1 MKVSSTA
8 LAFTLFAST
17 SRVRAFSNA
26 ASTFALSRSTNYHAP
41 ARTNID
47 ASCPTNIARTMSTV
61 AEDTTATSNPL
72 LDTSDL
78 PKFTKIE
85 PSQLTPAMTSIL
97 EKLEA
102 DFASM
107 ESTMGEAESVDFD
120 DVLPVLE
127 KMQHPLGYAWGIASH
142 LNGVKNGD
150 ELRAAY
156 EENQPKIVQATMKFS
171 QSKPLYDALVK
182 VQQSWE
188 AEESK
193 EDDFVALQKKRAVEN
208 SLRGM
213 KLGGVGLEEGSPE
226 QIRFKEI
233 KMRFA
238 ELSTAFS
245 NNVLDATK
253 AFGLEVTDAAD
264 VEGVPESAKAMWA
277 QAHQQHL
284 IAECKDD
291 EEKKKELQEMKVDP
305 NAGPWRITLDGP
317 SYIAAMQHMPNR
329 EIRKEVYLGYLTR
342 ASEFTAEKLEKKDGE
357 EKKEG
362 PGKNNV
368 PIIQEILKLRKE
380 MSGILGFSNYAEM
393 SLASKM
399 APDVASVTDLSN
411 LIRDK
416 ALPAAEKELAAATA
430 VAREVG
436 GDQYSE
442 ANLEKLMPWDAAFW
456 TERLKEKTFDLK
468 EEELRP
474 YFALDAVLK
483 GMFELIERIF
493 DIEVREANGKVEV
506 WHPDVQFFEL
516 YDKESGT
523 HVASFYLDPYSRPA
537 DKRGGAWMAD
547 CQGKSDALGIDV
559 PVAYLTCNGS
569 PPVGDKPSLMTFR
582 EVETLFHET
591 GHGLQHMLTKAI
603 VGDVAGINGVEWD
616 AVELPSQF
624 MENWCYDKPTVYGF
638 AKHYETGE
646 ALPEEMFEK
655 LKQQKTFGAGM
666 MSCRQLLFGM
676 MDMELHSNY
685 DPDGDETIFDVQR
698 RMADIYTPY
707 AKPVDEDRFLCGFGH
722 IFAGGYSAGYYS
734 YKWAEVMSADAFG
747 AFEEVG
753 LDNEEGVREVGRKFR
768 DTVLSLGG
776 GVAPMDVF
784 TQFRGREP
792 SPEALLRHNGLA

>member
-1 MKVSSTA
+1 
-8 LAFTLFAST
+8 
-17 SRVRAFSNA
+17 
-26 ASTFALSRSTNYHAP
+26 
-41 ARTNID
+41 
-47 ASCPTNIARTMSTV
+47 
-61 AEDTTATSNPL
+61 
-72 LDTSDL
+72 
-78 PKFTKIE
+78 
-85 PSQLTPAMTSIL
+85 
-97 EKLEA
+97 
-102 DFASM
+102 M
-107 ESTMGEAESVDFD
+107 ESTLAEAKEVDYEE
-120 DVLPVLE
+120 VLPVVE

-171 QSKPLYDALVK
+171 QSKPMYDALLK
-182 VQQSWE
+182 VQKTL
-188 AEESK
+188 EESK
-193 EDDFVALQKKRAVEN
+193 DDDFVLAQKRRAVEN

-213 KLGGVGLEEGSPE
+213 TLGGVGLEEGSPE

-253 AFGLEVTDAAD
+253 AWGLEVTDAAD
-264 VEGVPESAKAMWA
+264 VEGVPDSAKAMWA
-277 QAHQQHL
+277 QAHLQHL
-284 IAECKDD
+284 VKECEDE
-291 EEKKKELQEMKVDP
+291 EEKKKLEEQKVDGSV
-305 NAGPWRITLDGP
+305 GPWRLTLDGP
-317 SYIAAMQHMPNR
+317 SYVSAMQHIPNR
-329 EIRKEVYLGYLTR
+329 DLRQKVYLGYLQR
-342 ASEFTAEKLEKKDGE
+342 ASEFTAGDEGEEKKDGL
-357 EKKEG
+357 
-362 PGKNNV
+362 GKNNV

-380 MSGILGFSNYAEM
+380 MSGLLGFNNFAEQ

-399 APDVASVTDLSN
+399 APDVAAVQNLSK
-411 LIRDK
+411 LILEK
-416 ALPAAEKELAAATA
+416 SLPAAEKELAAATA
-430 VAREVG
+430 LAREVG
-436 GDQYSE
+436 GDAYSE
-442 ANLEKLMPWDAAFW
+442 ASLEKLMPWDTSFW
-456 TERLKEKTFDLK
+456 VERLKEKTFDLK

-474 YFALDAVLK
+474 YFALDAVLE
-483 GMFELIERIF
+483 GMFGLIERIF
-493 DIEVREANGKVEV
+493 GIEVRAANGKVEV

-516 YDKESGT
+516 FDKET
-523 HVASFYLDPYSRPA
+523 DQHVASFYLDPYSRPA

-547 CQGKSDALGIDV
+547 CLGKSEALEIDV

-591 GHGLQHMLTKAI
+591 GHGLQHMLTRAS

-646 ALPEEMFEK
+646 PLPEEMFEK

-666 MSCRQLLFGM
+666 MSCRQLLFGVV
-676 MDMELHSNY
+676 DMELHSNY
-685 DPDGDETIFDVQR
+685 DPEGDETIFDVQR
-698 RMADIYTPY
+698 RMSNIYTPY
-707 AKPVDEDRFLCGFGH
+707 ANPLDEDRFLCGFSH

-753 LDNEEGVREVGRKFR
+753 LDNEDGVREVGRKFR
-768 DTVLSLGG
+768 ETVLSLGG
-776 GVAPMDVF
+776 GIAPMDVF